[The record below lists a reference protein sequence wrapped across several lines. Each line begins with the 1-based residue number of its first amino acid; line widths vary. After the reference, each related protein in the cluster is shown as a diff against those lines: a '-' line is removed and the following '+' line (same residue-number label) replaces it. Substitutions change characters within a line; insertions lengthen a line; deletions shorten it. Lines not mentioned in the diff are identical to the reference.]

1 MEQELEQLATF
12 FKVLNDLTR
21 LKILYALEGGE
32 LTVNQIAE
40 EVMMTVSAV
49 SHQLRVL
56 REHKLVKARKEG
68 KYAYYSLDDDHVQA
82 ILEIAL
88 IHLREA

>member
-1 MEQELEQLATF
+1 MERELEKLADF

>member
-88 IHLREA
+88 IHLREG

>member
-1 MEQELEQLATF
+1 MERELEKLADF

-21 LKILYALEGGE
+21 LKILYALEDGE
-32 LTVNQIAE
+32 LTVNQIAA
-40 EVMMTVSAV
+40 VVTMTVSAV

>member
-1 MEQELEQLATF
+1 MAQELEQLAAF

-32 LTVNQIAE
+32 LTVNQIAK

>member
-88 IHLREA
+88 IHLRKA